1 MRQPIILLAGGT
13 DTAQNGLTRLVTYEN
28 YARAFC
34 REGVTVL
41 GLTDCAAR
49 TVADLTEMAD
59 ALFVTGGVDVDPA
72 LYGEERLPQC
82 GATDP
87 WRDRM
92 EEAYIGAFV
101 RAGKPIFGICR
112 GAQMINV
119 ALGGTLYQDIS
130 AQLGVSHNFGILH
143 EVTSCADTFAYD
155 LFGARFTV
163 NSFHHQAIRKLA
175 PSLRPAAYAEDGKI
189 VEAFVHE
196 TLPILGVQ
204 WHPERMTGDN
214 RMTREGPDM
223 QRLFLHFLHLL

>member
-1 MRQPIILLAGGT
+1 MVLIGVTPAQNDQNGQITINPDCMDAVRRAGGLPVLLPLYA
-13 DTAQNGLTRLVTYEN
+13 DEASLRAVLAHVDGL
-28 YARAFC
+28 
-34 REGVTVL
+34 VL
-41 GLTDCAAR
+41 
-49 TVADLTEMAD
+49 
-59 ALFVTGGVDVDPA
+59 TGGADVDPA

-130 AQLGVSHNFGILH
+130 AQLGVSHNFGIVH

-155 LFGARFTV
+155 LFGARFMV

-189 VEAFVHE
+189 AEAFVHE

-204 WHPERMTGDN
+204 WHPERMTGDD
-214 RMTREGPDM
+214 RMTREGPAM